1 MPVYPSENDQNGESN
16 NQGLSD
22 KNQDLLTTAC
32 SQLQEGIQQH
42 KEGKLQFAI
51 VSLTE
56 SWKKFQLLGDL
67 SKQIK
72 ALRYL
77 TLVAYNHGEYQFV
90 IKYGHKC
97 LSLEPE
103 LKIQEQ
109 ILSYMG
115 NAYRHLGNYESAI
128 QFLDKEVRK
137 LWDLSNKR
145 NKVNIQKLSDQAIKI
160 EEILQKLQT
169 DVDSNQTNLLKM
181 RNSIETNMKNI
192 ENLGSSEEDLNSIR
206 MNISSIDTQL
216 MLLDDTVQAL
226 NNYKNQLNQ
235 TILEI
240 QTQISSSEDLFSTE
254 ENEN

>member
-1 MPVYPSENDQNGESN
+1 MKVERKFPEYLKRSNNGGLLVGFIYVLVFMSILFLWIWQTFETENDKS
-16 NQGLSD
+16 
-22 KNQDLLTTAC
+22 LLNTIDER
-32 SQLQEGIQQH
+32 LNLIE
-42 KEGKLQFAI
+42 
-51 VSLTE
+51 
-56 SWKKFQLLGDL
+56 
-67 SKQIK
+67 
-72 ALRYL
+72 
-77 TLVAYNHGEYQFV
+77 
-90 IKYGHKC
+90 
-97 LSLEPE
+97 
-103 LKIQEQ
+103 EQ
-109 ILSYMG
+109 INIVDETNNDTITDIAS
-115 NAYRHLGNYESAI
+115 SI

-181 RNSIETNMKNI
+181 RNSIETNMQNI
-192 ENLGSSEEDLNSIR
+192 ENLGLSEEDLNSIR

-240 QTQISSSEDLFSTE
+240 QTQISSSEDLNSAQA
-254 ENEN
+254 NEN

>member
-1 MPVYPSENDQNGESN
+1 MKVKRKFPEYLKRSNNGGLLVGFIYVLVFMSILFLWIWQTFETENDKS
-16 NQGLSD
+16 
-22 KNQDLLTTAC
+22 LLNTIDER
-32 SQLQEGIQQH
+32 LNLIE
-42 KEGKLQFAI
+42 
-51 VSLTE
+51 
-56 SWKKFQLLGDL
+56 
-67 SKQIK
+67 
-72 ALRYL
+72 
-77 TLVAYNHGEYQFV
+77 
-90 IKYGHKC
+90 
-97 LSLEPE
+97 
-103 LKIQEQ
+103 EQ
-109 ILSYMG
+109 INIVDETNNDTITDIS
-115 NAYRHLGNYESAI
+115 SSI

-181 RNSIETNMKNI
+181 RNSIETNMQNI
-192 ENLGSSEEDLNSIR
+192 ENLGLSEEDLNSIR

-240 QTQISSSEDLFSTE
+240 QTQISSSEDLNSTQV
-254 ENEN
+254 NEN

>member
-1 MPVYPSENDQNGESN
+1 MKVERKFPEYLKRANNGGLLVGFIYVLVFMSILFLWIWQTFETENDKS
-16 NQGLSD
+16 
-22 KNQDLLTTAC
+22 LLNTIDER
-32 SQLQEGIQQH
+32 LNLIE
-42 KEGKLQFAI
+42 
-51 VSLTE
+51 
-56 SWKKFQLLGDL
+56 
-67 SKQIK
+67 
-72 ALRYL
+72 
-77 TLVAYNHGEYQFV
+77 
-90 IKYGHKC
+90 
-97 LSLEPE
+97 
-103 LKIQEQ
+103 EQ
-109 ILSYMG
+109 INIVDETNNDTITDIS
-115 NAYRHLGNYESAI
+115 SSI

-145 NKVNIQKLSDQAIKI
+145 NKVNIQKLSDQAIKV

-169 DVDSNQTNLLKM
+169 DVDSNQTNLFEM
-181 RNSIETNMKNI
+181 RNSIETNMQNI
-192 ENLGSSEEDLNSIR
+192 ENLGLSEEDLNSIR